1 MISDTDYGYK
11 ALVAALGDKPFEKS
25 VKVGVP
31 DTVRADGQINDEV
44 AARNE
49 FGFGVP
55 ERSFLRSYVDQ
66 NAYHIADRIVA
77 FVVDVALNNRFT
89 WLKAFQNLGA
99 EMVQNVQ
106 DHIETNIPPP
116 LSPRTVQKKGHDL
129 ALVETHELIE
139 SITFET
145 DAGRSP

>member
-1 MISDTDYGYK
+1 MISDTDHGYA
-11 ALVAALGDKPFEKS
+11 ALVKAMGDKSFEKY
-25 VKVGVP
+25 VRVGVP
-31 DTVRADGQINDEV
+31 DTVREDGQINDEI

-66 NAYHIADRIVA
+66 SEQHIAGRIVA
-77 FVVDVALNNRFT
+77 FIEDVVLNNRFT
-89 WLKAFQNLGA
+89 WFQAFRKLGA
-99 EMVQNVQ
+99 EMVQNIQ

-116 LSPRTVQKKGHDL
+116 LAERTVKKKGHNL

-139 SITFET
+139 SVTFEM
-145 DAGRSP
+145 GSGEKP